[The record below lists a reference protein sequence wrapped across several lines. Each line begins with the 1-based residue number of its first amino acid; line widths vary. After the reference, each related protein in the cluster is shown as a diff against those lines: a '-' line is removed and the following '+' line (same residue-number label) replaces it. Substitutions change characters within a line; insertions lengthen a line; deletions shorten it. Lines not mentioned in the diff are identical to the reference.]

1 MSAPFTDAPAPIH
14 ALART
19 QSLRNKIEEDGL
31 RRALEIVQAQ
41 SRRLTTEDHLSPLS
55 FCMGVMN
62 VAVSAF
68 MLGRAPQFYWS
79 YAGVKSVALNG
90 VSYHLKRRDH
100 QRLYLLDLCHVLSFA
115 YTAYSVAA
123 LAAWAFPEVRPAVA
137 PYTSSPVAFRGAFAL
152 ANGPL
157 GVAVPT
163 LANALVLHSPRQT
176 AALFIHIS
184 PPIVTWALRWH
195 PDAHE
200 RAFPGILPVRDL
212 DDTENT
218 VPYGALIA
226 PALRLY
232 FAWWLAFAA
241 WMMLDGRR
249 RGNAGRAGRADDAA
263 TETNTKTHDTV
274 YHRTLGGAEAN
285 ALGKLAG
292 YDPNA
297 SHKKTPVVKYLLAH
311 AVSCAALICVSPVF
325 YRSYAAHTAFV
336 CALLCCSVWNG
347 ARRYYWIMT
356 KGYEKRL
363 RALLPPERARGEREE
378 KEE

>member
-19 QSLRNKIEEDGL
+19 QSLRNKTEEDGL

-123 LAAWAFPEVRPAVA
+123 LAAWAFPEVRPAVV

>member
-1 MSAPFTDAPAPIH
+1 MSAPFTDAPASIH

-19 QSLRNKIEEDGL
+19 QSLRNKTEEDGL
-31 RRALEIVQAQ
+31 RRALAIVRAQ

-55 FCMGVMN
+55 FCMGVMT

-68 MLGRAPQFYWS
+68 MLGRAPQFYWA
-79 YAGVKSVALNG
+79 YAGVKSIALNG

-100 QRLYLLDLCHVLSFA
+100 QRLYLFDLCHVFSFG
-115 YTAYSVAA
+115 YSTYCIAA
-123 LAAWAFPEVRPAVA
+123 LVAWAFPEVRSAVA
-137 PYTSSPVAFRGAFAL
+137 PYTSSPAAFRAAFAL

-157 GVAVPT
+157 GLAVPT

-200 RAFPGILPVRDL
+200 EAFPGILPVRDL
-212 DDTENT
+212 GDTADA
-218 VPYGALIA
+218 VAYGALVA

-232 FAWWLAFAA
+232 FAWWVAFAA

-249 RGNAGRAGRADDAA
+249 RGKAGNAGDAA
-263 TETNTKTHDTV
+263 TETKTHDTV

-285 ALGKLAG
+285 ALGKLVG

-297 SHKKTPVVKYLLAH
+297 SHKKTPVAKYLLAH
-311 AVSCAALICVSPVF
+311 AVLCAALICVSPVS
-325 YRSYAAHTAFV
+325 YRSRAAHTAFV

-356 KGYEKRL
+356 EGYEKRL
-363 RALLPPERARGEREE
+363 RALLPPENARGARDE

>member
-1 MSAPFTDAPAPIH
+1 MSAPFTDAPASIH

-19 QSLRNKIEEDGL
+19 QSLRNKTEEDGL
-31 RRALEIVQAQ
+31 RRALAIVRAQ

>member
-19 QSLRNKIEEDGL
+19 QSLRNKTEEDGL

-163 LANALVLHSPRQT
+163 LANALVLHSPRKT

-274 YHRTLGGAEAN
+274 YHRTRGGAEAN

>member
-1 MSAPFTDAPAPIH
+1 MSAPFPDAPAPIH

-19 QSLRNKIEEDGL
+19 QSLRNKTEEDGL

-325 YRSYAAHTAFV
+325 YRSYA
-336 CALLCCSVWNG
+336 CLLYTSPSP
-347 ARRYYWIMT
+347 RD
-356 KGYEKRL
+356 
-363 RALLPPERARGEREE
+363 
-378 KEE
+378 

>member
-1 MSAPFTDAPAPIH
+1 MSAPFTDAPAPAD

-19 QSLRNKIEEDGL
+19 RSLRNETEEDGL

-41 SRRLTTEDHLSPLS
+41 SRKLTNEDHLSPLS
-55 FCMGVMN
+55 FCMGVLN
-62 VAVSAF
+62 VAASAF
-68 MLGRAPQFYWS
+68 MLGRAPQLYWA
-79 YAGVKSVALNG
+79 YAGIKSVALNG

-115 YTAYSVAA
+115 YTAASVAA
-123 LAAWAFPEVRPAVA
+123 LVAWSFPEARPAVA
-137 PYTSSPVAFRGAFAL
+137 PYTSSPAAFRAAFAL

-195 PDAHE
+195 PEAHE
-200 RAFPGILPVRDL
+200 RAFPGILPTRDL
-212 DDTENT
+212 GDAEHA
-218 VPYGALIA
+218 VAYEALVA
-226 PALRLY
+226 PALCTY

-249 RGNAGRAGRADDAA
+249 RGNVGNAGTAGDKKS
-263 TETNTKTHDTV
+263 KTHDTV

-285 ALGKLAG
+285 ALGLLVG

-297 SHKKTPVVKYLLAH
+297 SHKKSPVAKYLLAH
-311 AVSCAALICVSPVF
+311 AVLCVALICVSPLF

-363 RALLPPERARGEREE
+363 RALLPEDRARGERDK

>member
-19 QSLRNKIEEDGL
+19 QSLRNKTEEDGL

-137 PYTSSPVAFRGAFAL
+137 PYTSSPAAFRGAFAL

>member
-19 QSLRNKIEEDGL
+19 QSLRNKTEEDGL

-336 CALLCCSVWNG
+336 CALLCSSVWNG

>member
-19 QSLRNKIEEDGL
+19 QSLRNKTEEDGL

>member
-19 QSLRNKIEEDGL
+19 QSLRNKTEEDGL

-263 TETNTKTHDTV
+263 TETNIKTHDTV

>member
-19 QSLRNKIEEDGL
+19 QSLRNKTEEDGL

-123 LAAWAFPEVRPAVA
+123 LAAWAFPEVRPAVV

-336 CALLCCSVWNG
+336 CALLCSSVWNG

>member
-336 CALLCCSVWNG
+336 CALLCSSVWNG

>member
-1 MSAPFTDAPAPIH
+1 MSAPFTDAPAPAD

-19 QSLRNKIEEDGL
+19 RSLRNETEEDGL

-41 SRRLTTEDHLSPLS
+41 SRKLTKEDHLSPLS

>member
-1 MSAPFTDAPAPIH
+1 MSAPFTDAPAPAD

-19 QSLRNKIEEDGL
+19 RSLRNETEEDGL

-41 SRRLTTEDHLSPLS
+41 SRKLTNEDHLSPLS
-55 FCMGVMN
+55 FCMGVLN

-68 MLGRAPQFYWS
+68 MLGRAPQLYWA
-79 YAGVKSVALNG
+79 YAGIKSVALNG

-100 QRLYLLDLCHVLSFA
+100 QRLYLFDLCHVLSFA
-115 YTAYSVAA
+115 YTAASVAA
-123 LAAWAFPEVRPAVA
+123 LVAWSFPEARPAVA
-137 PYTSSPVAFRGAFAL
+137 PYTSSPAAFRAAFAL

-184 PPIVTWALRWH
+184 PPIVTWAMRWH
-195 PDAHE
+195 PEAHE
-200 RAFPGILPVRDL
+200 RGFPGILPTRDL
-212 DDTENT
+212 GDAEHA
-218 VPYGALIA
+218 VAYEALVA
-226 PALRLY
+226 PALCTY

-249 RGNAGRAGRADDAA
+249 RGNVGTAGTAGDKKS
-263 TETNTKTHDTV
+263 KTHDTV

-292 YDPNA
+292 YNPNA
-297 SHKKTPVVKYLLAH
+297 SHKKTPVAKYLLAH
-311 AVSCAALICVSPVF
+311 AVLCVALICVSPLF

-363 RALLPPERARGEREE
+363 RALLPEDRARGERDK

>member
-19 QSLRNKIEEDGL
+19 QSLRNKTEEDGL

-68 MLGRAPQFYWS
+68 MLGRAPQFYWA
-79 YAGVKSVALNG
+79 YAGIKSVALNG

>member
-1 MSAPFTDAPAPIH
+1 MSAPFTDAPAPAD

-19 QSLRNKIEEDGL
+19 RSLRNETEEDGL

-41 SRRLTTEDHLSPLS
+41 SRKLTNEDHLSPLS
-55 FCMGVMN
+55 FCMGVLN

-68 MLGRAPQFYWS
+68 MLGRAPQLYWA
-79 YAGVKSVALNG
+79 YAGIKSVALNG

-100 QRLYLLDLCHVLSFA
+100 QRLYLFDLCHVLSFA
-115 YTAYSVAA
+115 YTAASVTA
-123 LAAWAFPEVRPAVA
+123 LVAWSFPEARPAVA
-137 PYTSSPVAFRGAFAL
+137 PYTSSPAAFRAAFAL

-184 PPIVTWALRWH
+184 PPIVTWAMRWH
-195 PDAHE
+195 PEAHE
-200 RAFPGILPVRDL
+200 RAFPGILPTRDL
-212 DDTENT
+212 GDAEHA
-218 VPYGALIA
+218 VAYEALVA
-226 PALRLY
+226 PALCTY

-249 RGNAGRAGRADDAA
+249 RGNVGTAGTAGDKKS
-263 TETNTKTHDTV
+263 KTHDTV

-292 YDPNA
+292 YNPNA
-297 SHKKTPVVKYLLAH
+297 SHKKTPVAKYLLAH
-311 AVSCAALICVSPVF
+311 AVSCVALICVSPLF

-363 RALLPPERARGEREE
+363 RALLPEDRARGERDK

>member
-1 MSAPFTDAPAPIH
+1 MSAPFTDAPAPAD

-19 QSLRNKIEEDGL
+19 RSLRNETEEDGL

-41 SRRLTTEDHLSPLS
+41 SRKLTNEDHLSPLS